1 MPRLMFK
8 GALGFAVLLASL
20 AMVPAAKA
28 DPLVIDSNGFHIT
41 NLGNDGSVSNGLDT
55 LIGGA
60 SSHTGSSDEGAF
72 IATLNDLTFEMGF
85 TGIDSPGSYNF
96 AVSQL
101 LTIDGQTR
109 AIDLFGQIDIG
120 LITDT
125 AYIISSAP
133 LTFTFDTFTVDVTI
147 LPTSVSGTFEG
158 EFSEVLQAQFTVR
171 KIDEPDPVPEPATLT
186 LLGLGIASTA
196 TKLYR
201 RRQKAPAKS
210 DAS

>member
-8 GALGFAVLLASL
+8 GALGLAVLVASL

-28 DPLVIDSNGFHIT
+28 DPLVISSNGFQLT
-41 NLGNDGSVSNGLDT
+41 NLGNDGSVPNGLDT
-55 LIGGA
+55 LIGAA
-60 SSHTGSSDEGAF
+60 SSHTGSNDEGTF

-85 TGIDSPGSYNF
+85 TGVDSPGSYNF

-101 LTIDGQTR
+101 LTINGQTR

-120 LITDT
+120 IITDT
-125 AYIISSAP
+125 AHILSSAV
-133 LTFTFDTFTVDVTI
+133 LTFTFDTFTVDVMI
-147 LPTSVSGTFEG
+147 LPTSVSGTDSG

-171 KIDEPDPVPEPATLT
+171 NINEPEAVPEPATLT

-196 TKLYR
+196 AKLYR
-201 RRQKAPAKS
+201 RRRQALTRP